1 MAVDLRTYVFLDSL
15 QLQNASFIAT
25 VSKGYYP
32 IGMQAC
38 CVIEIAPGIEINR
51 LTDIALK
58 ATNVTPGLQIVER
71 AYGLLE
77 VHSDSQGDA
86 RMAGEA
92 VLRALKKTESDRLK
106 PRVMTS
112 QLIKNISDHHAQ
124 LINKVRHGNMVL
136 RGDTLYVLE
145 VEPAGY
151 AYYAANEAE
160 KTAKINI
167 IEVLGFGAFG
177 RIYIAGEE
185 AEVIEARK
193 VSAMVE
199 AADAMVKAAKVDLV
213 GFEKIGGGYVT
224 AIVRGDVAA
233 CRAAV
238 DAGARAAEKVGEIV
252 TTHVIPRPH
261 SSVDEALP
269 LSMKGKEK

>member
-1 MAVDLRTYVFLDSL
+1 MNIDLRTYVFLDSL

-32 IGMQAC
+32 VGFQAC
-38 CVIEIAPGIEINR
+38 CIIEIAPGIEINR

-58 ATNVTPGLQIVER
+58 ATAVTPGLQIVER

-77 VHSDSQGDA
+77 VHSDRQGDA
-86 RMAGEA
+86 RTAGEA
-92 VLRALKKTESDRLK
+92 VLRELGLKEEDRLK
-106 PRVMTS
+106 PRILTS
-112 QLIKNISDHHAQ
+112 QLIKNVSDHHAQ

-160 KTAKINI
+160 KTARVNI
-167 IEVLGFGAFG
+167 VEVLGFGAFG
-177 RIYIAGEE
+177 RVYISGDE

-193 VSAMVE
+193 TVE
-199 AADAMVKAAKVDLV
+199 ARLE
-213 GFEKIGGGYVT
+213 GLTGRTIG
-224 AIVRGDVAA
+224 
-233 CRAAV
+233 
-238 DAGARAAEKVGEIV
+238 AGTQRI
-252 TTHVIPRPH
+252 
-261 SSVDEALP
+261 
-269 LSMKGKEK
+269 

>member
-1 MAVDLRTYVFLDSL
+1 MTVDLRTYIFLDSL

-25 VSKGYYP
+25 ISKGYYP

-38 CVIEIAPGIEINR
+38 CIIEIAPGIEINR

-77 VHSDSQGDA
+77 VHSDRQGDA
-86 RMAGEA
+86 RTAGEA
-92 VLRALKKTESDRLK
+92 VLRELGLKEEDRLK
-106 PRVMTS
+106 PRILTS
-112 QLIKNISDHHAQ
+112 QLIKNVSDHHAQ

-160 KTAKINI
+160 KTARVNI
-167 IEVLGFGAFG
+167 VEVVGFGAFG
-177 RIYIAGEE
+177 RVYVAGDE
-185 AEVIEARK
+185 AEVIESRK
-193 VSAMVE
+193 AVE
-199 AADAMVKAAKVDLV
+199 ARLE
-213 GFEKIGGGYVT
+213 GISGRTLG
-224 AIVRGDVAA
+224 
-233 CRAAV
+233 
-238 DAGARAAEKVGEIV
+238 AGAQRI
-252 TTHVIPRPH
+252 
-261 SSVDEALP
+261 
-269 LSMKGKEK
+269 

>member
-25 VSKGYYP
+25 ISKGYYP
-32 IGMQAC
+32 VGMQAC
-38 CVIEIAPGIEINR
+38 CIIEIAPGIEINK

-92 VLRALKKTESDRLK
+92 VLRELRMAEENRIK
-106 PRVMTS
+106 PRILTS

-145 VEPAGY
+145 LEPAGY

-160 KTAKINI
+160 KTSNINI
-167 IEVLGFGAFG
+167 VEVIGFGAFG
-177 RIYIAGEE
+177 RVYIAGDE

-193 VSAMVE
+193 VVE
-199 AADAMVKAAKVDLV
+199 SRLEGLEGRVLPANAAR
-213 GFEKIGGGYVT
+213 I
-224 AIVRGDVAA
+224 
-233 CRAAV
+233 
-238 DAGARAAEKVGEIV
+238 
-252 TTHVIPRPH
+252 
-261 SSVDEALP
+261 
-269 LSMKGKEK
+269 

>member
-1 MAVDLRTYVFLDSL
+1 MAVDLRTYEFLDSL

-32 IGMQAC
+32 VGGQAC
-38 CVIEIAPGIEINR
+38 CVVEIAPGIEINK
-51 LTDIALK
+51 LTDVALK
-58 ATNVTPGLQIVER
+58 ATNVAPGLQIVER

-92 VLRALKKTESDRLK
+92 VLKELSKKETDRLK
-106 PRVMTS
+106 PRVLTS
-112 QLIKNISDHHAQ
+112 QLIKNITDHHAQ

-145 VEPAGY
+145 LEPAGY

-160 KTAKINI
+160 KTAKVNI
-167 IEVLGFGAFG
+167 VEVIGFGAFG
-177 RIYIAGEE
+177 RVYICGEE

-193 VSAMVE
+193 IVE
-199 AADAMVKAAKVDLV
+199 
-213 GFEKIGGGYVT
+213 ERIGGLTGREIP
-224 AIVRGDVAA
+224 AHAA
-233 CRAAV
+233 R
-238 DAGARAAEKVGEIV
+238 I
-252 TTHVIPRPH
+252 
-261 SSVDEALP
+261 
-269 LSMKGKEK
+269 